1 MVDRDIDIALLREH
15 TDFVDRARITA
26 EVAQIKDVFK
36 LKLTYRVHYELGNK
50 GSMIWVGLTII
61 FESNEWNIDI
71 VICKPDSPTIHTNME
86 LHKEML
92 KVSEEDRLKILELKN
107 QALTDGSKEKG
118 VTSSQI
124 YKDVL
129 KLV

>member
-1 MVDRDIDIALLREH
+1 MR
-15 TDFVDRARITA
+15 
-26 EVAQIKDVFK
+26 
-36 LKLTYRVHYELGNK
+36 
-50 GSMIWVGLTII
+50 WVGLTII
-61 FESNEWNIDI
+61 LESKEWNIDI
-71 VICKPDSPTIHTNME
+71 VICKPDSQTIHTNIE